1 MDLNDQPG
9 DAPKSGGSLLDDLLR
24 QTQVQA
30 TLEKQKLE
38 QMLQDKADDLRRRKE
53 EEELK
58 KREDLKRRLEEET
71 RRRQDLLRKKRGEAD
86 PVEQAEVKEEREQAV
101 AQALTT
107 SHSAV
112 ARIEQKAS
120 IWPVLVPSL
129 VVIAGL
135 AAGLVALSLQVQ
147 ALPTGLKG
155 YSSSLAVGVDAALTR
170 ARVKNTE
177 LRVSKIEEDANAGNR
192 VVIEVRKQMEEK
204 VARISALEKQVE
216 ELMAQI
222 DEKAAAK
229 KRRNDARRKKEADEI
244 KINGDIFRK
253 GKAR

>member
-1 MDLNDQPG
+1 MDTNDLPG
-9 DAPKSGGSLLDDLLR
+9 DAPKPGSSLLDDLLR

-53 EEELK
+53 EEEFK

-71 RRRQDLLRKKRGEAD
+71 RRRQDLLRKKRGEVD
-86 PVEQAEVKEEREQAV
+86 PVEEAEVKEEREQAV
-101 AQALTT
+101 AQVLAT

-112 ARIEQKAS
+112 ARIEKKAS

-135 AAGLVALSLQVQ
+135 AAGLIALFLQVQ
-147 ALPTGLKG
+147 ELPTGLKG
-155 YSSSLAVGVDAALTR
+155 YSSSLAVGVDAAITR
-170 ARVKNTE
+170 ARVKNVE
-177 LRVSKIEEDANAGNR
+177 LQMVKIDEEATAGNR

-204 VARISALEKQVE
+204 TARIVALEKQIE

-222 DEKAAAK
+222 DGKAAAK